1 MSESSNR
8 SYKTSKTESEKM
20 VKELSYLTRMPEKKI
35 RSLLDSYT
43 MTEIRNGRMVGRE
56 WMPLESVKVDKNL

>member
-1 MSESSNR
+1 
-8 SYKTSKTESEKM
+8 M

-43 MTEIRNGRMVGRE
+43 MTEIRNGHMVGRE
-56 WMPLESVKVDKNL
+56 WIPLESVTVLRDVPSN